1 MASGG
6 PTGLPPP
13 PPACTYCMDRKSEW
27 EVLDEA
33 EPEAKKLKIDL
44 NASRPGVQMARNG
57 PQRTL

>member
-6 PTGLPPP
+6 TGLGTGL
-13 PPACTYCMDRKSEW
+13 PPACTYCTDRKSEW